1 MLIVTISRL
10 AGRFSYIYSFINK
23 RAILIVLRHCN
34 WSKKLQ
40 STSFNAS
47 PVQDV
52 SYTIKPKSS
61 KKPGRSHDIIRTRRC
76 QKREDFYWDERKYSS
91 DFPSAQYWCFLILK
105 VSISFSMSHKFY
117 HPSNPFKAW
126 QFKIL

>member
-10 AGRFSYIYSFINK
+10 AGRFSYINSFINK
-23 RAILIVLRHCN
+23 RAILIVLRYWN
-34 WSKKLQ
+34 WSKKLK
-40 STSFNAS
+40 STSFNAC
-47 PVQDV
+47 PIQDV
-52 SYTIKPKSS
+52 SYTKTQKQQKVRSRARYHKDKKMPK
-61 KKPGRSHDIIRTRRC
+61 KRR
-76 QKREDFYWDERKYSS
+76 FYWDERKYSS
-91 DFPSAQYWCFLILK
+91 DFPSVQYWCFLILK